1 MPTPKDPSLLRKC
14 ADFLFH
20 PTVRTL
26 SLAQRVD
33 FLEKKGLS
41 PEEITH
47 CLTSVERRNGLSQ
60 LTQRTAEDLVSSV
73 DIYRSRTLKS
83 AAKSPFQLLQNIVK
97 KYGVVMLL
105 LMLLSYGY
113 AQVRRRDTEQML
125 LQYEAEKIQRK
136 KRLHSRVEG
145 LLNVVKLQQTQYNQA
160 VKLLGARVTKILAVE
175 EAATNRVTM
184 SKDSSSVTQLSRG
197 LEFQALQSELL
208 ELKSAVVNTYLHSR
222 AAKKSMETKKE
233 ALMLLRPT
241 VADKGVQV
249 VQENAVPAQR
259 VESSKTVDAPHK
271 AAKKRRQ
278 IVAQPHKK
286 ACEKQSGSRD
296 RTTMSSEAITALF
309 ERGQVEEELSTAGS
323 YRLLFAT
330 K

>member
-1 MPTPKDPSLLRKC
+1 MTTPKDPSLLRRC
-14 ADFLFH
+14 EDFLFH

-47 CLTSVERRNGLSQ
+47 CLKSVDSRNGLSQ
-60 LTQRTAEDLVSSV
+60 LTQRTAEHLASNV
-73 DIYRSRTLKS
+73 DIYRLTTLKS
-83 AAKSPFQLLQNIVK
+83 APKSSFQLLQNIVK

-105 LMLLSYGY
+105 LMLLGYGCS
-113 AQVRRRDTEQML
+113 QVKRRNTEQML
-125 LQYEAEKIQRK
+125 LKYEAEKIQRK
-136 KRLHSRVEG
+136 KRLHSRVEA
-145 LLNVVKLQQTQYNQA
+145 LLNVVKQQQTQYNQA
-160 VKLLGARVTKILAVE
+160 VKLLGARVTKMLAVE
-175 EAATNRVTM
+175 KASTKRVTM
-184 SKDSSSVTQLSRG
+184 SRDSSSMTHLSRG

-208 ELKSAVVNTYLHSR
+208 ELKNAVVDTYVHPR
-222 AAKKSMETKKE
+222 ADRRSVETKKE
-233 ALMLLRPT
+233 VLMLLRPT
-241 VADKGVQV
+241 VTDKV
-249 VQENAVPAQR
+249 VQKIAVPTQR
-259 VESSKTVDAPHK
+259 VESSKTVDTHYK
-271 AAKKRRQ
+271 AAKKTRQ

-286 ACEKQSGSRD
+286 AYEKQSGIRD
-296 RTTMSSEAITALF
+296 HTTMSSEEITAWF